1 MFGLSGIG
9 LKIAL
14 GAIGISMIFSAWFYV
29 KSLQS
34 EIQAAQ
40 EVRARLE
47 DNIKAQE
54 TAMNAMREDAI
65 RQAAIQRALS
75 ESLSSIQQS
84 TADLTKRFNQDST
97 GRERNF
103 ATFSTQQ
110 PTAVEQRANRGTRDA
125 LRCNEIVTGSPL
137 TADERA
143 GKVTN
148 NICPHLLQS
157 TAPQPQASR

>member
-9 LKIAL
+9 LKLAL
-14 GAIGISMIFSAWFYV
+14 GAVGISMVFSAWFYV

-47 DNIKAQE
+47 DNIKAQDV
-54 TAMNAMREDAI
+54 AMGAMREDAA

-75 ESLSSIQQS
+75 ESLSSAQQAN
-84 TADLTKRFNQDST
+84 ADLSKRFNQDSS

-137 TADERA
+137 TADEQA

-148 NICPHLLQS
+148 NICPHLFPRTQ
-157 TAPQPQASR
+157 QPQAAR

>member
-9 LKIAL
+9 LKIAIA
-14 GAIGISMIFSAWFYV
+14 AIGISLIFSAWFYV

-34 EIQAAQ
+34 EIQAAH

-54 TAMNAMREDAI
+54 TAMTAMREDVA

-75 ESLSSIQQS
+75 DSLNSAQQAN
-84 TADLTKRFNQDST
+84 ADLNRRFSQDSS

-103 ATFSTQQ
+103 TTFTTQQ
-110 PTAVEQRANRGTRDA
+110 PSAVEQRANRGTRDA

-137 TADERA
+137 TEDERT
-143 GKVTN
+143 GKVIN
-148 NICPHLLQS
+148 NICPQLL
-157 TAPQPQASR
+157 PPRQPAQATR

>member
-1 MFGLSGIG
+1 MFGLGGIG
-9 LKIAL
+9 LKIAI
-14 GAIGISMIFSAWFYV
+14 GAIVVSMAFSAWFYV

-34 EIQAAQ
+34 ELEAGKQLQ
-40 EVRARLE
+40 ARLE

-54 TAMNAMREDAI
+54 TTITAMREDSV

-84 TADLTKRFNQDST
+84 TADLNKRFSQDSS

-103 ATFSTQQ
+103 AAYSTQQ

-137 TADERA
+137 TPDEQA

-148 NICPHLLQS
+148 NICPHLFPRQEQS
-157 TAPQPQASR
+157 QARR

>member
-1 MFGLSGIG
+1 MFGLGGIG
-9 LKIAL
+9 LKIAIA
-14 GAIGISMIFSAWFYV
+14 AIGISMIFSAWFYV

-34 EIQAAQ
+34 EIQAAH

-54 TAMNAMREDAI
+54 TAMTAMREDVA

-75 ESLSSIQQS
+75 ESLSNAQQAN
-84 TADLTKRFNQDST
+84 ADLSRRFNQDAS

-103 ATFSTQQ
+103 TTFTTQQ
-110 PTAVEQRANRGTRDA
+110 PSAVEQRANRGTRDA
-125 LRCNEIVTGSPL
+125 LRCNELVTGSPL
-137 TADERA
+137 TEDERT

-148 NICPHLLQS
+148 NICPHLL
-157 TAPQPQASR
+157 PPRQPAQATR

>member
-14 GAIGISMIFSAWFYV
+14 GAVGISMIFSAWFYV

-84 TADLTKRFNQDST
+84 TADLNRRFNQDSS

-103 ATFSTQQ
+103 ATYSTQQ

-125 LRCNEIVTGSPL
+125 LRCNEIATGSPL
-137 TADERA
+137 TPDERS

-148 NICPHLLQS
+148 NICPHLVTQ
-157 TAPQPQASR
+157 QPQATR

>member
-1 MFGLSGIG
+1 MFGLGGIG
-9 LKIAL
+9 LKIAIA
-14 GAIGISMIFSAWFYV
+14 AIGISMIFSAWFYV

-34 EIQAAQ
+34 EIQAAH

-54 TAMNAMREDAI
+54 TAMTAMREDVA

-75 ESLSSIQQS
+75 DSLNSAQQAN
-84 TADLTKRFNQDST
+84 ADLSRRFNQDSS

-103 ATFSTQQ
+103 GTFTTQQ
-110 PTAVEQRANRGTRDA
+110 PSAVEQRANRGTRDA

-137 TADERA
+137 TEDERS

-148 NICPHLLQS
+148 NICPHLL
-157 TAPQPQASR
+157 PPRQPAQAIR

>member
-14 GAIGISMIFSAWFYV
+14 GAIGISMVFSAWFYV

-34 EIQAAQ
+34 DIEAARQ
-40 EVRARLE
+40 LQARLE

-54 TAMNAMREDAI
+54 TTITAMREDAV

-75 ESLSSIQQS
+75 ESLSGIQQAN
-84 TADLTKRFNQDST
+84 ADLAKRFSQDAS

-103 ATFSTQQ
+103 AAFTNQRPSE
-110 PTAVEQRANRGTRDA
+110 VEQRANRGTRDA

-137 TADERA
+137 TADEQA

-148 NICPHLLQS
+148 NICPHLFPRAQ
-157 TAPQPQASR
+157 QPQQAAR

>member
-14 GAIGISMIFSAWFYV
+14 GAIAISMAFSAWFYV

-34 EIQAAQ
+34 EVEAAK

-47 DNIKAQE
+47 DTIKAQD
-54 TAMNAMREDAI
+54 TAMTAMREDAV

-75 ESLSSIQQS
+75 ESLNSIQQS
-84 TADLTKRFNQDST
+84 TADLNRRFNQDSS

-103 ATFSTQQ
+103 ATYSTQQ
-110 PTAVEQRANRGTRDA
+110 PTAVEQRANRGTKDA
-125 LRCNEIVTGSPL
+125 LRCNEIATGSPL

-143 GKVTN
+143 GKITN
-148 NICPHLLQS
+148 NICPHLLQ
-157 TAPQPQASR
+157 PQVVAR

>member
-14 GAIGISMIFSAWFYV
+14 GAIAISMAFSAWFYV

-34 EIQAAQ
+34 EVQAAK

-47 DNIKAQE
+47 DNIKAQD
-54 TAMNAMREDAI
+54 TAMTAMREDAV

-75 ESLSSIQQS
+75 DSLSSIQQAN
-84 TADLTKRFNQDST
+84 TDLSRRFNQDSS

-103 ATFSTQQ
+103 ATYSTQQ

-125 LRCNEIVTGSPL
+125 LRCNELATGSPL
-137 TADERA
+137 TADEQS

-148 NICPHLLQS
+148 NICPHLLPRQ
-157 TAPQPQASR
+157 QPQAAR

>member
-14 GAIGISMIFSAWFYV
+14 GAIGISMVFSAWFYV

-34 EIQAAQ
+34 DLQAAH

-54 TAMNAMREDAI
+54 TAMTAMREDAV

-84 TADLTKRFNQDST
+84 TADLTRRFNQDSS

-103 ATFSTQQ
+103 ATYSTQQ
-110 PTAVEQRANRGTRDA
+110 PSAVEQRANRGTRDA

-137 TADERA
+137 TPDEQS

-148 NICPHLLQS
+148 NICPHLFPRQ
-157 TAPQPQASR
+157 QPQAATR

>member
-14 GAIGISMIFSAWFYV
+14 GAIAISLAFSAWFYV

-34 EIQAAQ
+34 ELEAGKQLQ
-40 EVRARLE
+40 ARLE

-54 TAMNAMREDAI
+54 TTITAMREDAV

-84 TADLTKRFNQDST
+84 TADLNKRFNQDSS

-103 ATFSTQQ
+103 ATYSTQQ

-137 TADERA
+137 TPDEQA

-148 NICPHLLQS
+148 NICPHLFPRPQ
-157 TAPQPQASR
+157 QPQATR